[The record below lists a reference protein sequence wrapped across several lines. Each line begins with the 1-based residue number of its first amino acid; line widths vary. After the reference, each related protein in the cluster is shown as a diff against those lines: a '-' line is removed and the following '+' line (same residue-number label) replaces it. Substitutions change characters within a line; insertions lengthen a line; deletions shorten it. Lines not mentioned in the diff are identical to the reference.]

1 MAYIKMVLTD
11 QIENQSMN
19 KCSEMTPSIR
29 LFFSNFSTGH
39 EVDASEE
46 LYLPMANDAAGQAST
61 SSRIV
66 ESLDNRVQTF
76 LSIDAALPEEV
87 RRKTKKLADLLSE
100 LFPDDLGRL
109 PCKCPFFGA
118 PCETMT
124 DIMVTLSSNPT
135 SFP

>member
-29 LFFSNFSTGH
+29 LFFSYFSTGH

-46 LYLPMANDAAGQAST
+46 LYLPMTNDAAGQAST

-66 ESLDNRVQTF
+66 ESLHNRVQTF

-87 RRKTKKLADLLSE
+87 RRKTKKLAELLSE
-100 LFPDDLGRL
+100 L
-109 PCKCPFFGA
+109 
-118 PCETMT
+118 
-124 DIMVTLSSNPT
+124 
-135 SFP
+135 SFPMI